1 MKTLVL
7 VRHAKSSWDN
17 PGLSDF
23 ERKLN
28 KRGVRDAPYMGKVVK
43 EKGIQP
49 DLIVSSPAVRALT
62 TAKFFAHALD
72 YSEDQIDKRE
82 SIYTSGPRQILTI
95 INHMDDN
102 LKTIMLFG
110 HNPDLTTLSHYLSDI
125 EFSSCPTCGVVCI
138 DFQTESWVNVGAMP
152 GKLRFFEY
160 PKLYFPK
167 K

>member
-95 INHMDDN
+95 INHLDDELN
-102 LKTIMLFG
+102 TIMLFG
-110 HNPDLTTLSHYLSDI
+110 HNPDLTTL
-125 EFSSCPTCGVVCI
+125 FSLFI
-138 DFQTESWVNVGAMP
+138 
-152 GKLRFFEY
+152 
-160 PKLYFPK
+160 
-167 K
+167 